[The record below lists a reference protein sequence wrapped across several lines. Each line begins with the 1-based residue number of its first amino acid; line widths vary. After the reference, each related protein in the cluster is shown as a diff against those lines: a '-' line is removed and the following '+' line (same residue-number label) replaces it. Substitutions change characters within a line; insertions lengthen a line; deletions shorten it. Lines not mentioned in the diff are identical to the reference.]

1 MISVRSAL
9 RKSNGA
15 IRLLEAHDRSS
26 TKAIRDTNCTD
37 GAYFEGIW
45 ISGLTQTTYLGIPD
59 TEIVSPLYRAILQ
72 ATTIKTL
79 WPSDR
84 TICAAFDADSGGP
97 LSDIPA
103 LVAVLVTVGVSMV
116 VIEDKE
122 LKAPGKKVNSLLTAN
137 GSQSQA
143 DPAEFCKTIQTFKE
157 CTQCSDL
164 MVTAR
169 IESFNVRITKD
180 DPVEEAAS
188 IKASLEDALSRAEIY
203 TKAGA
208 DAIMIHSKS
217 ESPTEVLEFLK
228 RFRERDQVTP
238 LVIVPTTYSTTPRE
252 TLIDAGANVIIYANH
267 LMRVK
272 IKAVEEV
279 MGYSCS
285 STPALFA
292 GDKEAAACAEA
303 GNYGCLMRILLEKDL
318 EVEKDFEIRNFV
330 QQARQLIESRMN
342 NVAGALVMGTQS
354 GCEADFYM
362 ISVEELLKI
371 NSIQVSIV

>member
-1 MISVRSAL
+1 
-9 RKSNGA
+9 
-15 IRLLEAHDRSS
+15 
-26 TKAIRDTNCTD
+26 
-37 GAYFEGIW
+37 
-45 ISGLTQTTYLGIPD
+45 
-59 TEIVSPLYRAILQ
+59 
-72 ATTIKTL
+72 
-79 WPSDR
+79 
-84 TICAAFDADSGGP
+84 
-97 LSDIPA
+97 
-103 LVAVLVTVGVSMV
+103 
-116 VIEDKE
+116 
-122 LKAPGKKVNSLLTAN
+122 
-137 GSQSQA
+137 
-143 DPAEFCKTIQTFKE
+143 
-157 CTQCSDL
+157 

-318 EVEKDFEIRNFV
+318 EVEKKFEMRNFV